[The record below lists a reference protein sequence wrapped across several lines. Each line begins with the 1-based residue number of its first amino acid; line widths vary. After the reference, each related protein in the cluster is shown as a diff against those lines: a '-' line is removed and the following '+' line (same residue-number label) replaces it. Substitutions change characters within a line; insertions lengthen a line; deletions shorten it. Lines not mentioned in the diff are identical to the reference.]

1 MNDIRERE
9 ERFLREA
16 EFVDLKALYA
26 DIYAERKEQRKRRQ
40 FWTDDER
47 GHDVERTRQLR
58 VLGAEIAR
66 RKLEMQQRLPG
77 F

>member
-1 MNDIRERE
+1 MNDIERRERE
-9 ERFLREA
+9 FLASA
-16 EFVDLKALYA
+16 EFVELKMLYA
-26 DIYAERKEQRKRRQ
+26 DIYAERREQRKRKA

-47 GHDVERTRQLR
+47 GHDAERTRQLR

>member
-47 GHDVERTRQLR
+47 GHDAERTRQLR